1 MPHQACYS
9 GGSSKLSMLHTQ
21 SDFIGQ
27 RMKTL
32 TLDDFTP
39 VLNLSDSVAKCLL
52 CPDGGYIPYGDMTEH
67 MQQKHGGKKLGRQ
80 AVRQQK
86 KLDRY
91 LSHTHAISSNTV
103 NPCGCSRCMCR
114 AREVYRLRHNA
125 VTGTLGQ
132 GTLLSRASRMRGVRS
147 SMHIYRVYGTQSKSE
162 SPFGN

>member
-1 MPHQACYS
+1 MCNVPHQACHS
-9 GGSSKLSMLHTQ
+9 GGSSELSMLHTQ

-52 CPDGGYIPYGDMTEH
+52 CPDGGYISYGDMTKH

-80 AVRQQK
+80 AVRQQ
-86 KLDRY
+86 
-91 LSHTHAISSNTV
+91 TTV
-103 NPCGCSRCMCR
+103 NSCGCSRCMCR

-125 VTGTLGQ
+125 VRGTLGQ
-132 GTLLSRASRMRGVRS
+132 GTLLSRVSRMHGVRS